1 VLQLKSVVIDFYR
14 PKPEELIHVAGKEQL
29 AEDVQHID
37 PAVSLA
43 HIPTRCEGE
52 ARIARVVDDIFTVLT
67 VVDENLRLKSLPKCV
82 AESVVAMPATRLSLY
97 NGTAHLG
104 LQAMP

>member
-43 HIPTRCEGE
+43 HI
-52 ARIARVVDDIFTVLT
+52 RIARVVDDIFTVLT